1 MAHNQNGEVNNS
13 LLLELKDIQIPTLDK
28 KQIILNQIS
37 FGIEEGSIHAII
49 GPNGSGKSTLAYTIM
64 GLRNYKPSQG
74 KIIFDGVDITNLD
87 ITERAKLG
95 ITLAWQ
101 EPARIEGLLI
111 PKYISLGVKDK
122 SNINKRILEA
132 LQIVNLEPDKYMNR
146 FIDESLS
153 GGERKRI
160 ELAAA
165 IAMRPRLIL
174 LDEPDSGLDMIVI
187 EDFLNIFNKI
197 KELNMTILLI
207 THREDIGMVAD
218 NGTLIWRGE
227 HVLTDIFPKVMV
239 KYCARAGLKEFCK
252 RALFDENGECPAFD
266 SDYID
271 RIFKEEGKN

>member
-1 MAHNQNGEVNNS
+1 MEHIQIGEVNSS
-13 LLLELKDIQIPTLDK
+13 LLLELKDIVIPTLDK
-28 KQIILNQIS
+28 KQVILNQTS

-64 GLRNYKPSQG
+64 GLGNYIPSQG
-74 KIIFDGVDITNLD
+74 KIIFDGIDITNLD

-101 EPARIEGLLI
+101 EPARIEGLSV
-111 PKYISLGVKDK
+111 PKYISLGIKDK
-122 SNINKRILEA
+122 SKMNKKILEA
-132 LQIVNLEPDKYMNR
+132 LQIVNLEPEKYMNR

-174 LDEPDSGLDMIVI
+174 LDEPDAGLDLIVI

-218 NGTLIWRGE
+218 YGTLIWRGQ
-227 HVLTDIFPKVMV
+227 HLLTDIFPKVMV
-239 KYCARAGLKEFCK
+239 KYCAKAGLKDFCK
-252 RALFDENGECPAFD
+252 RTLCDENGRCSAFD
-266 SDYID
+266 DDYID
-271 RIFKEEGKN
+271 RIFKEEGVN